1 MFALDGQALD
11 KTNYSKVKRGPNA
24 IYACRSSFFYLS
36 NSICAIH
43 MSAMC
48 TFLCLYVH

>member
-11 KTNYSKVKRGPNA
+11 KTNCSKVKRGPNVF
-24 IYACRSSFFYLS
+24 YACRSSFFAL
-36 NSICAIH
+36 CAIH

-48 TFLCLYVH
+48 TFLCLNVH